1 MFNDSML
8 ALFHPYTF
16 KKYTVTQLSLRI
28 LTLALLAGLI
38 SCGGQAEHDNTSAN
52 LQPPPALLQPSPPKF
67 GGTRASYTITKSA
80 GGFLVTDKSGVSIE
94 VVDADAIQFD
104 DMRINLRIGEKA
116 NSISGENLRALID
129 LYIAFFNRVPDA
141 DGLGYWIDQFKGGMS
156 FDQISQNFYAAAL
169 LYSTQTGYD
178 ASMSD
183 ADFVRVIYKNVLGR
197 SGVTAPPER
206 DVQYWANELK
216 NGRSKGNLI
225 STMLVSARSFT
236 NDPTWGWV
244 PQLLDNKVA
253 VAHYFAVQQGIN
265 YNSPEESILSTIAI
279 AAAIT
284 PTDVSTTISRI
295 GIVDNTF
302 NLAQDATTPLY
313 TVSIDIPE
321 SITVKYQGRELKGST
336 SIKVTHYSFVSLDA
350 TLRPG
355 DIWNNST
362 GLTYANGKIS
372 VSMPITSDRQFSI
385 AIPKPEYKIDTY
397 AGNGALTLGDN
408 GPATNAMLAAPEQVM
423 VATSGTVYITDTN
436 NNRVAQVTPEGI
448 ITTFAGRGSAEN
460 QSLNNGSP
468 ATEAVVRFPRALYET
483 SAGIY
488 IGDHSYTVR
497 HVDKSGTIK
506 HAAIDDRSLF
516 ILPFSIAL
524 DAEQRIYIAD
534 TSHHR
539 VLRAERDGSLTVIAG
554 IGVAGNDG
562 DNGLATAA
570 RLNSPKQLYLDG
582 KGNLLIGSPLAP
594 LRSIHLAS
602 GIISTK
608 LSQHMG
614 YFDVEASGSFVYS
627 KGSRIARVNP
637 ETGGEVTIAG
647 ISAAGFSGDGGQAS
661 AAQFN
666 DVRGISVDKKSGAIF
681 VADTGNHRIRKI
693 STNGL
698 ITTFAGNGVS
708 PSTLDGIPDSQGIGF
723 DKFGNLFS
731 TDFQYHY
738 LRRIDNGRSR
748 VIAGTGKQ
756 QTSGDG
762 GSAMLAGFANPSMIH
777 FDRFNQLFFLDLNN
791 STGSIRMVK
800 SNSGAVLGS
809 EQNDTITTIAGQN
822 LSRDF
827 VDNGTADGGLARNA
841 VFNATRDFA
850 IDSKG
855 NLIIADWLGHRIR
868 KVSPGVDGIFNGSTD
883 EIITTIAGNGASGQS
898 GDNGPALLAAIEG
911 IARLALDKDD
921 NIYIFSGVNT
931 SQPSIRRIDA
941 KTAFITTLSTAIPA
955 VSDMVVTSEGD
966 LIFTDNLQVKKLSLK
981 TKLIS
986 VIAGNGTSG
995 FSGDGG
1001 NAIHASFRGASYLT
1015 LDAQENIYVVD
1026 NGNFRIRRITK
1037 EN

>member
-1 MFNDSML
+1 MI
-8 ALFHPYTF
+8 
-16 KKYTVTQLSLRI
+16 QLRRSLTI
-28 LTLALLAGLI
+28 LLLILLTA
-38 SCGGQAEHDNTSAN
+38 CGGHIDGRNTATVIAS
-52 LQPPPALLQPSPPKF
+52 PPATVQPSPPKF
-67 GGTRASYTITKSA
+67 GGKRASYAITKSA
-80 GGFLVTDKSGVSIE
+80 NGFLVTDSSGFSVE
-94 VVDADAIQFD
+94 VVNADAIQFD

-116 NSISGENLRALID
+116 NSISSDNLRSLID
-129 LYIAFFNRVPDA
+129 LYVAFFNRVPDA
-141 DGLGYWIDQFKGGMS
+141 DGLGYWIDQFKSGMS
-156 FDQISQNFYAAAL
+156 IDQISHNFYTAAL
-169 LYSTQTGYD
+169 LYSAQTGYD
-178 ASMSD
+178 ATMTD

-197 SGVTAPPER
+197 SGATAPPDK

-225 STMLVSARSFT
+225 SVMLVSARSFT

-244 PQLLDNKVA
+244 PQLLNNKVA

-265 YNSPEESILSTIAI
+265 YNSPEESILNTIAI
-279 AAAIT
+279 AAT
-284 PTDVSTTISRI
+284 TSPTDISASISRI
-295 GIVDNTF
+295 SIPDDTF
-302 NLAQDATTPLY
+302 NLAQNATTQLY
-313 TVSIDIPE
+313 TVSLEIPE
-321 SITVKYQGRELKGST
+321 SITVKYQGKELKGST
-336 SIKVTHYSFVSLDA
+336 SIKVSHYAFVSLDA

-355 DIWNNST
+355 EIWNNST

-372 VSMPITSDRQFSI
+372 VSMPITSDRQFAI
-385 AIPKPEYKIDTY
+385 AIPKPEYRIDTY
-397 AGNGALTLGDN
+397 AGNGALALGDN
-408 GPATNAMLAAPEQVM
+408 GLATNAMLAAPEQVM
-423 VATSGTVYITDTN
+423 VSTSGTVYITDTN
-436 NNRVAQVTPEGI
+436 NNRVAQVTPDGI
-448 ITTFAGRGSAEN
+448 IKTFAGRGSAEN
-460 QSLNNGSP
+460 QSLSNGSS
-468 ATEAVVRFPRALYET
+468 ATEAVVRFPRSLYET

-497 HVDKSGTIK
+497 HVDKSGTIN

-516 ILPFSIAL
+516 ILPFSIAV

-539 VLRAERDGSLTVIAG
+539 VLRAERDGRLTVIAG
-554 IGVAGNDG
+554 TGVAGIDG
-562 DNGLATAA
+562 DNGLANAA

-594 LRSIHLAS
+594 LRTIHLAS

-608 LSQHMG
+608 LAQHMG

-627 KGSRIARVNP
+627 KGSHIARVNP

-661 AAQFN
+661 EAQFN
-666 DVRGISVDKKSGAIF
+666 DARGISVDKKSGTIF

-693 STNGL
+693 STNGV

-708 PSTLDGIPDSQGIGF
+708 PSTLDGITDSQGIGF

-738 LRRIDNGRSR
+738 VRRIDNGRSR
-748 VIAGTGKQ
+748 VIAGAGKQ

-791 STGSIRMVK
+791 GTGSIRMIK
-800 SNSGAVLGS
+800 SNSGTVLGS

-822 LSRDF
+822 LSRDL
-827 VDNGTADGGLARNA
+827 VDNGTADGGPARNA

-868 KVSPGVDGIFNGSTD
+868 KVAPGVDGIFNGSTD
-883 EIITTIAGNGASGQS
+883 EIITTIAGNGATGQS
-898 GDNGPALLAAIEG
+898 GDNGSALLAAIEG

-931 SQPSIRRIDA
+931 AKPSIRRIDA
-941 KTAFITTLSTAIPA
+941 KTAIITTLSTAITT

-966 LIFTDNLQVKKLSLK
+966 LIFTDNLQVKKLSLN
-981 TKLIS
+981 TKKIS
-986 VIAGNGTSG
+986 VIAGNGIIG

-1001 NAIHASFRGASYLT
+1001 NAINASFRGASYLA